1 MPLFFLSITFPIMEV
16 RFDAIV
22 LVGMDFPYFLTV
34 SSIFGNTFHI
44 FAVFTECHIISVRS
58 VTFFG
63 QLDAFSSI
71 LLFKNKRVF
80 VNLEYS
86 CVFSSC
92 LAIEDSA

>member
-1 MPLFFLSITFPIMEV
+1 MEV

-22 LVGMDFPYFLTV
+22 LVGMDFPYLL
-34 SSIFGNTFHI
+34 SIGSIFSNTFHI
-44 FAVFTECHIISVRS
+44 FAVFSKCHIISVRS

-63 QLDAFSSI
+63 QLDAFSPI

-92 LAIEDSA
+92 LAVEDTA